1 MSEHTITVAGVAV
14 DTRHWIGGER
24 VASAQTFPDVS
35 PIDGSTIGEIS
46 RGTAMEAAAAVAAAK
61 AAFPAWAATS
71 RAERA
76 RILHAIADGVEKRI
90 EELSIVET
98 TDNGALLRSHRRGV
112 MPRVAHNFR
121 FFADW
126 LLKLEHEDFETRG
139 HTNHV
144 SWDPAGPSVLITP
157 WNAPLMLATWKV
169 APALAAGNT
178 VILKP
183 AEWTPLTASLL
194 ADIAAEA
201 GLPAGV
207 LNVVQGYGSEIGDAL
222 TSHPDV
228 RRISFTG
235 SVPTAKR
242 IAESAAA
249 NLTPLSL
256 ELGGK
261 SPLLVFADADLDLA
275 VDLAVEQ
282 YDNAGQVCL
291 AATRF
296 LVEESV
302 AEEFTRRFV
311 EKAGQL
317 TQGDPRGEATDIGPN
332 IHPLQLEKIDGFVQ
346 RAVAAGARAV
356 IGGHRKDGQ
365 YYAPTLLT
373 DVAQDSEI
381 VQEEVFGPVLTL
393 QTFATE
399 DEAVRLAN
407 DTRFGLAAT
416 LATGDP
422 ERAERVTAQLVAGT
436 VWTNCF
442 FVRDLQAPFGG
453 SRHSGVGREGGTWSF
468 DFYCDLKNTVDL
480 AERMERTMGEIVGAG
495 LLAHVPTIVLP
506 EETRLELNGG
516 KEITLVTGLHQLRK
530 DVFERDDYDTVVVLD
545 SHWATTVEFV
555 VTAQQRRAGLFTS
568 EELPRGMCR
577 MPYDFP
583 GDPELAHNIAASSP
597 TSTAPG
603 SPRSRTSTCRSTTPP
618 PTCGS
623 SWGRGCPTSGG

>member
-1 MSEHTITVAGVAV
+1 MTEHTLTVAGVAV

-24 VASAQTFPDVS
+24 VASTDTFTDVC

-46 RGTAMEAAAAVAAAK
+46 RGTATEAAAAVAAAK
-61 AAFPAWAATS
+61 GAFPAWATTS

-76 RILHAIADGVEKRI
+76 RILHAVADGVEKRI

-121 FFADW
+121 FFANW
-126 LLKLEHEDFETRG
+126 LLGLDHEDFETRG

-144 SWDPAGPSVLITP
+144 SWDPAGPCVLITP

-178 VILKP
+178 VVLKP
-183 AEWTPLTASLL
+183 AEWSPLTASLL
-194 ADIAAEA
+194 ADITAEA
-201 GLPAGV
+201 GLPPGV
-207 LNVVQGYGSEIGDAL
+207 LNVVQGYGSEIGDTL

-235 SVPTAKR
+235 SVPTARR
-242 IAESAAA
+242 IAASAAA

-291 AATRF
+291 AATRI
-296 LVEESV
+296 LVEDTV
-302 AEEFTRRFV
+302 AEEFTRRFAD
-311 EKAGQL
+311 KAARL
-317 TQGDPRGEATDIGPN
+317 AQGDPRDEATDIGPS
-332 IHPLQLEKIDGFVQ
+332 IHPRQLEKIDGFVQ
-346 RAVAAGARAV
+346 RALAAGARAV
-356 IGGHRKDGQ
+356 IGGHREGGQ

-393 QTFATE
+393 QTFTDE
-399 DEAVRLAN
+399 GEAVRLAN

-416 LATGDP
+416 VATGDRR
-422 ERAERVTAQLVAGT
+422 RAERVTAQLVAGT
-436 VWTNCF
+436 VWVNCF

-468 DFYCDLKNTVDL
+468 DFYCDLKNTV
-480 AERMERTMGEIVGAG
+480 
-495 LLAHVPTIVLP
+495 
-506 EETRLELNGG
+506 
-516 KEITLVTGLHQLRK
+516 
-530 DVFERDDYDTVVVLD
+530 
-545 SHWATTVEFV
+545 
-555 VTAQQRRAGLFTS
+555 
-568 EELPRGMCR
+568 
-577 MPYDFP
+577 
-583 GDPELAHNIAASSP
+583 
-597 TSTAPG
+597 TAPNG
-603 SPRSRTSTCRSTTPP
+603 WQNH
-618 PTCGS
+618 G
-623 SWGRGCPTSGG
+623 

>member
-1 MSEHTITVAGVAV
+1 MSHNINVAGVSV

-24 VASAQTFPDVS
+24 VASAETFTDNS
-35 PIDGSTIGEIS
+35 PIDGKPIGEVA
-46 RGTAMEAAAAVAAAK
+46 RGGPAEAEAAVAAAR
-61 AAFPAWAATS
+61 AAFPAWAATP

-76 RILHAIADGVEKRI
+76 RLLHAVADGVEKRI
-90 EELSIVET
+90 EELAVVET

-126 LLKLEHEDFETRG
+126 LLTLEHDDFETHG

-144 SWDPAGPSVLITP
+144 SWDPAGPCVLITP

-178 VILKP
+178 VVLKP
-183 AEWTPLTASLL
+183 AEWSPLTASLL
-194 ADIAAEA
+194 ADIAAGA

-207 LNVVQGYGSEIGDAL
+207 LNVVQGYGAEIGDAL

-235 SVPTAKR
+235 SVPTARR
-242 IAESAAA
+242 IAASAAA

-291 AATRF
+291 AGTRL
-296 LVEESV
+296 LVEEPV

-311 EKAGQL
+311 ARATGL
-317 TQGDPRGEATDIGPN
+317 RQGDPRDEATDIGPN
-332 IHPLQLEKIDGFVQ
+332 IHPRQLEKIDGFVR
-346 RAVAAGARAV
+346 RAVGAGARAV
-356 IGGHRKDGQ
+356 IGGHRRDGQ
-365 YYAPTLLT
+365 FYAPTLLT
-373 DVAQDSEI
+373 DVAQESEI

-393 QTFATE
+393 QTFAGE
-399 DEAVRLAN
+399 EEGVRLAN

-416 LATGDP
+416 LVTGDP
-422 ERAERVTAQLVAGT
+422 ERAERVTARLVAGT
-436 VWTNCF
+436 VWVNCF

-453 SRHSGVGREGGTWSF
+453 SRLSGVGREGGTWSF
-468 DFYCDLKNTVDL
+468 DFYCDLKNTV
-480 AERMERTMGEIVGAG
+480 
-495 LLAHVPTIVLP
+495 
-506 EETRLELNGG
+506 
-516 KEITLVTGLHQLRK
+516 
-530 DVFERDDYDTVVVLD
+530 
-545 SHWATTVEFV
+545 
-555 VTAQQRRAGLFTS
+555 
-568 EELPRGMCR
+568 
-577 MPYDFP
+577 
-583 GDPELAHNIAASSP
+583 
-597 TSTAPG
+597 TAPKG
-603 SPRSRTSTCRSTTPP
+603 WKDH
-618 PTCGS
+618 G
-623 SWGRGCPTSGG
+623 

>member
-1 MSEHTITVAGVAV
+1 MSEHTLTVAGVTV

-24 VASAQTFPDVS
+24 VASAGTFVDVS
-35 PIDGSTIGEIS
+35 PIDGSVLGEIA
-46 RGTAMEAAAAVAAAK
+46 RGTAAEASAAVAAAR
-61 AAFPAWAATS
+61 AAFPGWAATP

-76 RILHAIADGVEKRI
+76 RILHAVADAVEKRI
-90 EELSIVET
+90 EDLSIVET
-98 TDNGALLRSHRRGV
+98 HDNGALLRSHRRGV

-126 LLKLEHEDFETRG
+126 LVGLGHDDFDTRG

-144 SWDPAGPSVLITP
+144 SWDPAGPCVLITP
-157 WNAPLMLATWKV
+157 WNAPLMLATWKI

-183 AEWTPLTASLL
+183 AEWSPLTASLF

-207 LNVVQGYGSEIGDAL
+207 LNVVQGYGAEAGSAL
-222 TSHPDV
+222 VSHPDV

-235 SVPTAKR
+235 SVPTAKT
-242 IAESAAA
+242 IAAAAAA
-249 NLTPLSL
+249 NLVPASF

-291 AATRF
+291 AATRI
-296 LVEESV
+296 LVEETI
-302 AEEFTRRFV
+302 AEEFTRRFT
-311 EKAGQL
+311 EKASAL
-317 TQGDPRGEATDIGPN
+317 RQGDPRDETTDIGPT
-332 IHPLQLEKIDGFVQ
+332 IHTRQLEKIDGFVQ
-346 RAVAAGARAV
+346 RALAAGARAV
-356 IGGHRKDGQ
+356 IGGRRGEGQ

-393 QTFATE
+393 QTFTDE

-416 LATGDP
+416 VATGDRG
-422 ERAERVTAQLVAGT
+422 RAERVTDRLVAGT
-436 VWTNCF
+436 VWVNCF

-468 DFYCDLKNTVDL
+468 DFYCDLKNTV
-480 AERMERTMGEIVGAG
+480 
-495 LLAHVPTIVLP
+495 
-506 EETRLELNGG
+506 
-516 KEITLVTGLHQLRK
+516 
-530 DVFERDDYDTVVVLD
+530 
-545 SHWATTVEFV
+545 
-555 VTAQQRRAGLFTS
+555 
-568 EELPRGMCR
+568 
-577 MPYDFP
+577 
-583 GDPELAHNIAASSP
+583 
-597 TSTAPG
+597 TAPKG
-603 SPRSRTSTCRSTTPP
+603 WRDH
-618 PTCGS
+618 G
-623 SWGRGCPTSGG
+623 

>member
-1 MSEHTITVAGVAV
+1 MTEHTLTVAGVAI

-24 VASAQTFPDVS
+24 VASTETFTDVS
-35 PIDGSTIGEIS
+35 PIDGRAIGEIA
-46 RGTAMEAAAAVAAAK
+46 RGTVTEAAAAVAAAK

-76 RILHAIADGVEKRI
+76 RLLHAIADGVEKRI
-90 EELSIVET
+90 EEFAIVET

-139 HTNHV
+139 HGNHV
-144 SWDPAGPSVLITP
+144 SWDPAGPCVLITP

-169 APALAAGNT
+169 APALAAGDT
-178 VILKP
+178 VVLKP
-183 AEWTPLTASLL
+183 AEWSPLTASLL

-207 LNVVQGYGSEIGDAL
+207 LNVVQGYGSEVGDPL

-235 SVPTAKR
+235 SVPTAQR
-242 IAESAAA
+242 IAASAAA

-291 AATRF
+291 AATRL
-296 LVEESV
+296 LVEEPV
-302 AEEFTRRFV
+302 AKEFTQRFV
-311 EKAGQL
+311 AKATAL
-317 TQGDPRGEATDIGPN
+317 KQGDPRDEATDIGPT
-332 IHPLQLEKIDGFVQ
+332 IHTRQLEKIDGFVQ
-346 RAVAAGARAV
+346 RAIAGGARAV
-356 IGGHRKDGQ
+356 IGGHRKDGL

-393 QTFATE
+393 QTFTTE
-399 DEAVRLAN
+399 EEAVRLAN

-422 ERAERVTAQLVAGT
+422 GRAERVTAQLVAGT
-436 VWTNCF
+436 VWVNCF
-442 FVRDLQAPFGG
+442 FVRDLRAPFGG

-468 DFYCDLKNTVDL
+468 DFYCDVKNTV
-480 AERMERTMGEIVGAG
+480 
-495 LLAHVPTIVLP
+495 
-506 EETRLELNGG
+506 
-516 KEITLVTGLHQLRK
+516 
-530 DVFERDDYDTVVVLD
+530 
-545 SHWATTVEFV
+545 
-555 VTAQQRRAGLFTS
+555 
-568 EELPRGMCR
+568 
-577 MPYDFP
+577 
-583 GDPELAHNIAASSP
+583 
-597 TSTAPG
+597 TAP
-603 SPRSRTSTCRSTTPP
+603 
-618 PTCGS
+618 
-623 SWGRGCPTSGG
+623 SGWSNHG

>member
-1 MSEHTITVAGVAV
+1 MTDKITVAGVPV

-24 VASAQTFPDVS
+24 VASASTFTDVS
-35 PIDGSTIGEIS
+35 PIDGATIGEIA
-46 RGTAMEAAAAVAAAK
+46 RGTATEAEAAVAAAR
-61 AAFPAWAATS
+61 AAFPGWAATP

-76 RILHAIADGVEKRI
+76 RVLHAIADGVEKRI
-90 EELSIVET
+90 EDLAVVET

-126 LLKLEHEDFETRG
+126 LLTLDHEDFDTRG

-144 SWDPAGPSVLITP
+144 SWDPAGPCVLITP

-169 APALAAGNT
+169 APALAAGDT
-178 VILKP
+178 VVLKP
-183 AEWTPLTASLL
+183 AEWSPLTASLL

-207 LNVVQGYGSEIGDAL
+207 LNVVQGHGSEIGDAL

-235 SVPTAKR
+235 SVPTARR
-242 IAESAAA
+242 ISASAAA

-291 AATRF
+291 AATRL
-296 LVEESV
+296 LVEETV
-302 AEEFTRRFV
+302 ADEFTRRFT
-311 EKAGQL
+311 EKAARL
-317 TQGDPRGEATDIGPN
+317 RQGDPRDEATDIGPT
-332 IHPLQLEKIDGFVQ
+332 IHPRQLEKIDGFVR

-356 IGGHRKDGQ
+356 IGGHREEGQ

-393 QTFATE
+393 QTFTTE

-416 LATGDP
+416 VATGDK
-422 ERAERVTAQLVAGT
+422 ERAGRVTARLVAGT
-436 VWTNCF
+436 VWVNCF
-442 FVRDLQAPFGG
+442 FVRDLKAPFGG

-468 DFYCDLKNTVDL
+468 DFYCDLKNTV
-480 AERMERTMGEIVGAG
+480 
-495 LLAHVPTIVLP
+495 
-506 EETRLELNGG
+506 
-516 KEITLVTGLHQLRK
+516 
-530 DVFERDDYDTVVVLD
+530 
-545 SHWATTVEFV
+545 
-555 VTAQQRRAGLFTS
+555 
-568 EELPRGMCR
+568 
-577 MPYDFP
+577 
-583 GDPELAHNIAASSP
+583 
-597 TSTAPG
+597 TAPKG
-603 SPRSRTSTCRSTTPP
+603 WQDH
-618 PTCGS
+618 G
-623 SWGRGCPTSGG
+623 